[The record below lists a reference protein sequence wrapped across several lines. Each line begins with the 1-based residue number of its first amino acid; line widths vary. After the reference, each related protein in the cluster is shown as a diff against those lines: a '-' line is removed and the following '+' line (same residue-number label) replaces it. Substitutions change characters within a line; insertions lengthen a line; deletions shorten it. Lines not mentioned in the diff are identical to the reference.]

1 MSEPEQTLTVDEFL
15 PSVVVNGL
23 RRVFAPFNGPNTIG
37 NSPIFWI
44 GFLFVSLITVI
55 YPILTT
61 PFRVLNTTGYMVWV
75 FLALSLTFIW
85 GYTGIFSFG
94 QTAFFGLGG
103 YTFGVVGINVV
114 ELTGATNLA
123 LLASVIL
130 PAVFAA
136 VVGYFMFYGRV
147 SGVYVAI
154 ITLAV
159 TLILELLFGR
169 TAGPQYTIGAAA
181 LGGFNGMTNIPSLA
195 FGVDPIAISLEP
207 VPMYYFVV
215 GLLITGYLLLRYVVN
230 STYGYVLIAVR
241 ENETRTEM
249 FGYDIRRIKL
259 QVFTAGGGIA
269 GLSGALFASWNNFI
283 SPSVMGIATAALPV
297 IWVTIGGRQTILG
310 AIFGAVGLQ
319 FMDNE
324 LAAIGSEYS
333 VIFIGGILLIVI
345 LYFRNGVVPTL
356 AERIENR
363 VETSSEE
370 TAAIEKSDI

>member
-1 MSEPEQTLTVDEFL
+1 MSERKQTLPGDELL
-15 PSVVVNGL
+15 PSIVVDGL
-23 RRVFAPFNGPNTIG
+23 DRVFAPFNGPNTIG

-44 GFLFVSLITVI
+44 LFLLSSLIAAF
-55 YPILTT
+55 YPVLTT
-61 PFRVLNTTGYMVWV
+61 PFRVLNTTGYIVWI
-75 FLALSLTFIW
+75 FLALSLTLIW

-103 YTFGVVGINVV
+103 YTFGVIGINLINV
-114 ELTGATNLA
+114 TGATNLA
-123 LLASVIL
+123 LLAAIIL

-136 VVGYFMFYGRV
+136 IIGYFMFYGRV

-195 FGVDPIAISLEP
+195 FGIEPVIVSLDP

-215 GLLITGYLLLRYVVN
+215 GLLISGYLALRYVVN
-230 STYGYVLIAVR
+230 SSYGYVLIAVR

-249 FGYDIRRIKL
+249 FGYDTRKIKL
-259 QVFTAGGGIA
+259 QAFTIGGAIA

-283 SPSVMGIATAALPV
+283 SPPVMSIGTAALPV
-297 IWVTIGGRQTILG
+297 IWVTVGGRQTIIG
-310 AIFGAVGLQ
+310 AIFGALGLQ
-319 FMDNE
+319 FLDSE
-324 LAAIGSEYS
+324 LAAAGSEYS
-333 VIFIGGILLIVI
+333 VVVLGVILLFVI
-345 LYFRNGVVPTL
+345 LYFADGVVPAL
-356 AERIENR
+356 AARIEDR
-363 VETSSEE
+363 IGSSSEE
-370 TAAIEKSDI
+370 SAVLNESEA